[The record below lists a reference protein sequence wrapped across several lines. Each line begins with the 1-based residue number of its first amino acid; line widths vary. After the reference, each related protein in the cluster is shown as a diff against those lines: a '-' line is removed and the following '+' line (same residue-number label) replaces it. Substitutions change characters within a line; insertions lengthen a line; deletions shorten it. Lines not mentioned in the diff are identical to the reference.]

1 MLQTINGIDLM
12 LVFIIA
18 GLYINVYKLNR
29 ECESYVDQLIDLSRD
44 NYELSKLQ
52 LPKLDDDYLDS
63 LLEKCPHIWIEMKD
77 NNALCAGCN
86 AKRTDLSC
94 EFTSK
99 CVCKDCVPF

>member
-52 LPKLDDDYLDS
+52 LPKLDDAYLDS
-63 LLEKCPHIWIEMKD
+63 LLEPIRP
-77 NNALCAGCN
+77 
-86 AKRTDLSC
+86 RTDLSC